1 LDEIGCDPPRIDHG
15 FIRCHVEV
23 QVLFT
28 DAPEGAQIGPEGR
41 AGPFASI
48 AVDLAS
54 AIPII
59 IPCPSWVRWPT
70 VSVGGVAAVIAL
82 HSSVYSMVAAGRDVL
97 REQVVAGL
105 FRRVVADPE
114 ALLAR
119 VPRDDTDD
127 GRTVVRVR
135 PMPLRL
141 LARRRADPQ
150 GQDVACFFPR
160 VLVQL
165 SASKAV
171 PGMTSVGAV
180 LFRLA
185 WMRCRRYEAVCVTA
199 STRVPG
205 GPWARPSQS
214 RAATAPG

>member
-1 LDEIGCDPPRIDHG
+1 M
-15 FIRCHVEV
+15 

-59 IPCPSWVRWPT
+59 IPCPFMGAMAHG
-70 VSVGGVAAVIAL
+70 SVGGVAAVIAL
-82 HSSVYSMVAAGRDVL
+82 PFIGVQHGAAGRDVL

-135 PMPLRL
+135 PMPSPFIGTPTGRILRVKMW
-141 LARRRADPQ
+141 RA
-150 GQDVACFFPR
+150 FFPR

-165 SASKAV
+165 VCLKGGARHDISRRGIV
-171 PGMTSVGAV
+171 QVGLDALPQV
-180 LFRLA
+180 
-185 WMRCRRYEAVCVTA
+185 
-199 STRVPG
+199 
-205 GPWARPSQS
+205 
-214 RAATAPG
+214 